1 MHIIARKALRE
12 FSDTY
17 PTAKSALDAWY
28 HEVKRVEWRSP
39 SDVLKLFPKARIIGK
54 SRVIFNINN
63 NRYRLV
69 VKVNYASK
77 TVFIRFVG
85 THKEYDRINVE
96 EV

>member
-12 FSDTY
+12 FSDRHSQ
-17 PTAKSALDAWY
+17 AKSGLDAWY
-28 HEVKRVEWRSP
+28 HEVKRIAWRSP
-39 SDVLKLFPKARIIGK
+39 SDVGRLYPKARIVGK
-54 SRVIFNINN
+54 DRVIFNIAK

-69 VKVNYASK
+69 VKVNYATG

-85 THKEYDRINVE
+85 THKKYDRINVE